1 MSSSISLTEA
11 EINQEHTWLAKFN
24 QALDSLDIRGRWAP
38 FLADSRC
45 IYLSTHFFLSQFP
58 LPLGGFVQ
66 FANDPRVEQKDA
78 VLTQLATLFG
88 YFQSIKHS
96 TTRVSLDPAAGLIYH
111 SASVSM
117 QVKRDPQERVFTV
130 PALITLHKKPGE
142 EQAAG
147 MEVYID
153 IGPAKEVL
161 KELAEKK

>member
-11 EINQEHTWLAKFN
+11 EINQEHAWLANFN
-24 QALDSLDIRGRWAP
+24 QALDSIDICGRWAP
-38 FLADSRC
+38 FLADDS
-45 IYLSTHFFLSQFP
+45 
-58 LPLGGFVQ
+58 FVQ

-78 VLTQLATLFG
+78 VLAQLAQLFG

-117 QVKRDPQERVFTV
+117 QVKGDPQERIFIV

-142 EQAAG
+142 EQATG

-161 KELAEKK
+161 KELAGKK

>member
-1 MSSSISLTEA
+1 MSSNIFLTEA
-11 EINQEHTWLAKFN
+11 EINQEHAWLAKFN

-38 FLADSRC
+38 FLADN
-45 IYLSTHFFLSQFP
+45 
-58 LPLGGFVQ
+58 GFVQ
-66 FANDPRVEQKDA
+66 FANDPSVEQKDA
-78 VLTQLATLFG
+78 VLTQLATLLG

-130 PALITLHKKPGE
+130 PALIVLHKKPGKE
-142 EQAAG
+142 HATG